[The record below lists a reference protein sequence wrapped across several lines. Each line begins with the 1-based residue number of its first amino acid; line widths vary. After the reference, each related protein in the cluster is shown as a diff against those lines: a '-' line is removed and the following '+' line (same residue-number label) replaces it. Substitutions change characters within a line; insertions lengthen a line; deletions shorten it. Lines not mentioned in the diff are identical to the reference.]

1 MRKIAILAVM
11 CAAVVALQAQ
21 NKCGLETKIFRSQV
35 AKEKSVQ
42 AWENNAFMQK
52 FSPSKEGETLFVSVV
67 AKVSQRFEKEEFY
80 VYGIKTG
87 SQVGNIVTMRVPV
100 DKLDILESNADILQY
115 DLARPVYPLLNNS
128 RFDTRADSV
137 QQGLDLPQ
145 GYTGKNVLIGITDW
159 GFDYTNPNFYDS
171 TRRVY
176 RIYKVW
182 DQFKLSGPAPAGFG
196 YGTELVTKEA
206 MLDAKCDTPGVYN
219 YSTHGSHVAGI
230 AAGSGC
236 GTKFK
241 GMAPDANLMFVSF
254 KLNEAGALD
263 AFAWLKNQAKE
274 AGKRLVVNMSWGM
287 YSFGANDGTSLM
299 SQAINS
305 YADSGVVFVSS
316 AGNNGDVNFHL
327 MKVFDSLPDTLRSVV
342 QFDNAG
348 VGEGISAWGNVGGS
362 FKVRLAFSSGDSVF
376 VPTPFF
382 ETNQSVFY
390 FDTTLIIG
398 TDTVHYDVAMESANV
413 NNGRPYAF
421 MNIDK
426 SSLKVHLF
434 VTAQLGDTV
443 HLWNVY
449 NKKDHAGNTGVPFVA
464 EGRDGY
470 VGGDRKYGL
479 SEPTIAD
486 KCITV
491 AAHYA
496 DRLNL
501 RDSSYVVGNS
511 ASFSSFGPTMTNP
524 NKPEIS
530 APGVGVVSSTN
541 SYTAD
546 VINPVTTVMYRT
558 RPYHFTGLSGTS
570 MASPTVTGV
579 VALMLEANP
588 YLTVDQVRDIII
600 TTARTDNMTGN
611 LNGNC
616 SVRWGYGKINAY
628 AAVKKALETVS
639 IQQPD
644 AVSGKIALYPNPAK
658 GTVYVNCG
666 TDGEFKAQVY
676 SLDGKLLMNS
686 VLKNNSIDVSHLS
699 QGMYIVRV
707 CSETFSGTAK
717 LVIAR

>member
-1 MRKIAILAVM
+1 MAVL
-11 CAAVVALQAQ
+11 CAAVMVMQAQ
-21 NKCGLETKIFRSQV
+21 NKCGLETKIFRSQA

-42 AWENNAFMQK
+42 AWENNAYMQK
-52 FSPSKEGETLFVSVV
+52 FSTYKEGQTLYVSVV
-67 AKVSQRFEKEEFY
+67 AKVSRRFDKEEFY

-115 DLARPVYPLLNNS
+115 DLARPVYPHLQNS

-145 GYTGKNVLIGITDW
+145 GYTGRNVLIGVTDW
-159 GFDYTNPNFYDS
+159 GFDYTNPNFYDT

-206 MLDAKCDTPGVYN
+206 LLEAKCDTPGVYN

-236 GTKFK
+236 GTQYK

-263 AFAWLKNQAKE
+263 AFAWLKDQARE

-316 AGNNGDVNFHL
+316 AGNNGDINFHL
-327 MKVFDSLPDTLRSVV
+327 MKVFDSLPDTLRTVV
-342 QFDNAG
+342 QFNNAG
-348 VGEGISAWGNVGGS
+348 VGEGISAWGSVGGS
-362 FKVRLAFSSGDSVF
+362 FKVRLAFSSDDSVF
-376 VPTPFF
+376 VITPFF
-382 ETNQSVFY
+382 ETNQNVLY

-421 MNIDK
+421 LNIDK

-449 NKKDHAGNTGVPFVA
+449 NKKDHAGNTGVAFVSD
-464 EGRDGY
+464 GRAGY
-470 VGGDRKYGL
+470 VNGNKAYGL

-496 DRLNL
+496 DRMNP
-501 RDSSYVVGNS
+501 RDSSYVVGNI
-511 ASFSSFGPTMTNP
+511 ATFSSFGPTLTNP

-530 APGVGVVSSTN
+530 APGVSVVSSTN

-546 VINPVTTVMYRT
+546 VINPVTTVLFRG

-600 TTARTDNMTGN
+600 STARTDNITGN

-616 SVRWGYGKINAY
+616 STRWGYGKIDAM
-628 AAVKKALETVS
+628 ACVKKALETVS

-658 GTVYVNCG
+658 GTVFVNCATSG
-666 TDGEFKAQVY
+666 DLKAQVY
-676 SLDGKLLMNS
+676 TLDGKLLINS
-686 VLKNNSIDVSHLS
+686 VLSNNSIDVSHLA

-707 CSETFSGTAK
+707 CSESFSSTAK